1 MVVAAV
7 MILMFLSMAAL
18 AIDYGMVKSAKA
30 EAQRAM
36 DGAALAGASV
46 FTEPDPAFKKDSG
59 AKARAKEIAV
69 QHTVHR
75 VVIDT
80 TAAHMTVTVDLAN
93 SNVTATYTVPP
104 MSLWFARRFGSATM
118 GLTASAKA
126 HAENTNF
133 SNCTKPVA
141 LPDAWDNK
149 TSAGE
154 DLNGDHIWNF
164 VDQPGGGRTAGVWD
178 EGETE
183 PWLYN
188 GTDTY
193 DSVTT
198 GWGTDFRNSNGTG
211 VDLRTKD
218 YGRQIFIQ
226 SFSSKDDAI
235 SSYYYS
241 WGNTTAD
248 NGASKLHDR
257 ILAGCEPAEIQHNYA
272 AANGAKTNQV
282 ADAWDA
288 VINRDPN
295 ATWCATCV
303 NSQGGQGDVLNSNKG
318 SNWLTQSD
326 RVIIVGLFNPAEYS
340 GGPSANNIEFNN
352 MARIFLDK
360 RPCGNGNGAC
370 KQPLTGHFLG
380 LVGGGGPGGNPSG
393 ALLKRL
399 VLIK

>member
-18 AIDYGMVKSAKA
+18 AIDYGMVKTAKA

-46 FTEPDPAFKKDSG
+46 FTEPSPTFPKSDS
-59 AKARAKEIAV
+59 AKGRAKEVAA

-75 VVIDT
+75 VAVDT
-80 TAAHMTVTVDLAN
+80 ITAHNLMQVQVDLVAQTVKA
-93 SNVTATYTVPP
+93 SYTVPP
-104 MSLWFARRFGSATM
+104 MSLWFARRFGSPTM
-118 GLTASAKA
+118 GLTATATA
-126 HAENTNF
+126 HAENTSL
-133 SNCTKPVA
+133 SNCTKPIA
-141 LPDAWDNK
+141 IPDAWNNA
-149 TSAGE
+149 TAAGE

-164 VDQPGGGRTAGVWD
+164 VDQNGGSPGVWD

-183 PWLYN
+183 PWQYN
-188 GTDTY
+188 GSDTY
-193 DSVTT
+193 DSTTT
-198 GWGTDFRNSNGTG
+198 GWGTNYRNSNGTG
-211 VDLRTKD
+211 LDLRTKD

-235 SSYYYS
+235 SSFYYS

-248 NGASKLHDR
+248 NGASKLADR
-257 ILAGCEPAEIQHNYA
+257 IRAQCEPAEVQHVYA
-272 AANGAKTNQV
+272 GANGAKTNQV
-282 ADAWDA
+282 ADAWDD

-295 ATWCATCV
+295 AVWD
-303 NSQGGQGDVLNSNKG
+303 NSTNTVVNSNKG
-318 SNWLTQSD
+318 ANWLTQSD
-326 RVIIVGLFNPAEYS
+326 RVIIVGLYNPAEYA
-340 GGPSANNIEFNN
+340 GAPSANDIEFNN

-360 RPCGNGNGAC
+360 RPCGNGNGNC

-380 LVGGGGPGGNPSG
+380 LLGGGGPGGNPSG
-393 ALLKRL
+393 VLLKRL